1 MRTATVERNTKETQI
16 AATLCLDGGEVA
28 VSTGNGFFD
37 HMLTAFAV
45 HGGFGLQLTVQGD
58 LEVDTHHTVEDT
70 GIVLGQALRRALGDF
85 GGIARYGSFA
95 VPMDESLARCD
106 LDLSNRPFL
115 VFRATFQQERCG
127 DYETCV
133 TEEFWRAFAVNA
145 GITLHIDVPYG
156 TNAHHQIEAVFKAV
170 GHALHE
176 AVHRR
181 NGQISGIVKILIQL
195 LQPLLQRLVLQ
206 AAGDETLFRDL
217 SQGQRPVRL
226 RCAGSHCLKALHGHG
241 EHAVLHLTVL
251 EPVGGLR
258 FGGGDEH
265 QLAAGQGG
273 AGTGFDGQG
282 AQGAWDKSGF

>member
-85 GGIARYGSFA
+85 AGIARYGSFA

-115 VFRATFQQERCG
+115 VFRAIFQQERCG

-170 GHALHE
+170 GHALHG
-176 AVHRR
+176 AV
-181 NGQISGIVKILIQL
+181 
-195 LQPLLQRLVLQ
+195 QPTD
-206 AAGDETLFRDL
+206 G
-217 SQGQRPVRL
+217 
-226 RCAGSHCLKALHGHG
+226 
-241 EHAVLHLTVL
+241 AVLSTKGVL
-251 EPVGGLR
+251 
-258 FGGGDEH
+258 
-265 QLAAGQGG
+265 
-273 AGTGFDGQG
+273 
-282 AQGAWDKSGF
+282 

>member
-85 GGIARYGSFA
+85 SGIARYGSFA

-115 VFRATFQQERCG
+115 VFRAAFRQERCG

-170 GHALHE
+170 GHALHG
-176 AVHRR
+176 AV
-181 NGQISGIVKILIQL
+181 
-195 LQPLLQRLVLQ
+195 QPT
-206 AAGDETLFRDL
+206 G
-217 SQGQRPVRL
+217 G
-226 RCAGSHCLKALHGHG
+226 
-241 EHAVLHLTVL
+241 AVLSTKGVL
-251 EPVGGLR
+251 
-258 FGGGDEH
+258 
-265 QLAAGQGG
+265 
-273 AGTGFDGQG
+273 
-282 AQGAWDKSGF
+282 